1 MQAKQMMLGLLGSA
15 ILGGGVAVGG
25 YKLLEPKP
33 PMRPRPWL
41 PTPRCA
47 IPLRCAAAPTPCPKA

>member
-25 YKLLEPKP
+25 YKLLEPA
-33 PMRPRPWL
+33 
-41 PTPRCA
+41 PT
-47 IPLRCAAAPTPCPKA
+47 AAPKL